1 MLRHDHRRMAICYGT
16 TIGGPLALR
25 YGTAY
30 VCIGGPDSMALYT
43 AVRSRGTVCGALI
56 WGHLVLTTGPQ
67 TVQQCLHV
75 VWACSVGM

>member
-1 MLRHDHRRMAICYGT
+1 
-16 TIGGPLALR
+16 
-25 YGTAY
+25 
-30 VCIGGPDSMALYT
+30 MALYT